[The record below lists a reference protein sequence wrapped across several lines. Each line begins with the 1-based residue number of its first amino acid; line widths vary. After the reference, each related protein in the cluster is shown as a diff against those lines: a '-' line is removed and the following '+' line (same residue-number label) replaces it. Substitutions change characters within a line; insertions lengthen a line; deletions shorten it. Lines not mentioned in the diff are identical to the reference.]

1 MVHAVLALITLQQ
14 PVDSA
19 YTATIRA
26 LTTDSRFNTELT
38 DHLPADPRVPT
49 PLQALGYVPGTV
61 GRLSYVADITRYL
74 RALEAASPRL
84 LVADGAR
91 LPPRS
96 GRVALH
102 PADSR
107 QHHHPD
113 HAGDRGGRA
122 RPHGR
127 HLPLPQGAPQH
138 RPQPDLLGTVHGAR
152 QQPRRHRDVSG
163 AHADHAARVLHVASD
178 RAPRPPRVRPL
189 SLWGALRSRSTR
201 SSIGTTSTSRDR

>member
-107 QHHHPD
+107 QHH
-113 HAGDRGGRA
+113 
-122 RPHGR
+122 
-127 HLPLPQGAPQH
+127 
-138 RPQPDLLGTVHGAR
+138 QPDLLGTVHGAR

-201 SSIGTTSTSRDR
+201 SSIGTTSTSCGR